1 MSAELPSALAAID
14 LFSELGEAELQ
25 RIAEVG
31 RVEYWKEGALVLEEG
46 AYGPRMMI
54 VLEGRVEILRRD
66 GAGVQR
72 ALATLGPGEILG
84 EMSLLLDL
92 PRTATV
98 QALEA
103 LKVFAMDRQAFL
115 ELVEASD
122 PAILKLGLQLSR
134 VLSRRLM
141 ALNDRVLSLVAEN
154 EELRH
159 RFGEARQELFQLWEY
174 E

>member
-1 MSAELPSALAAID
+1 MSDDPTSVLAGVDLLASLSQAEVA
-14 LFSELGEAELQ
+14 

-46 AYGPRMMI
+46 AFGPRMMI

-72 ALATLGPGEILG
+72 PLATLGPGEVLG
-84 EMSLLLDL
+84 GMSLLLEL

-98 QALEA
+98 QALEP
-103 LKVFAMDRQAFL
+103 LKVFAMDRLAFL

-122 PAILKLGLQLSR
+122 LAILKLGLQLSR
-134 VLSRRLM
+134 VLARRLM
-141 ALNDRVLSLVAEN
+141 ALNDRVIGLVAEN
-154 EELRH
+154 DGLRT
-159 RFGEARQELFQLWEY
+159 RFGEARQEVFRLWEY

>member
-1 MSAELPSALAAID
+1 MAEELHSVIATVD
-14 LFSELGEAELQ
+14 LFKDLGETELQ

-46 AYGPRMMI
+46 AFGPRMMI

-72 ALATLGPGEILG
+72 ALASLGPGEVLG

-98 QALEA
+98 QALEP
-103 LKVFAMDRQAFL
+103 LKVFAMDRMAFN
-115 ELVEASD
+115 EMVDAGD
-122 PAILKLGLQLSR
+122 PVMLKLGLQLSR
-134 VLSRRLM
+134 VLARRLIS
-141 ALNDRVLSLVAEN
+141 LNDRVLGLVAEN
-154 EELRH
+154 EDLKR
-159 RFGEARQELFQLWEY
+159 RFSEARQEVFHLWEY